1 MGLTRLADAL
11 FEELKAASDG
21 DELWAAEQIRIWLAL
36 KLSQNGRS

>member
-1 MGLTRLADAL
+1 MSITRLADAL
-11 FEELKAASDG
+11 FEELKQAAEG